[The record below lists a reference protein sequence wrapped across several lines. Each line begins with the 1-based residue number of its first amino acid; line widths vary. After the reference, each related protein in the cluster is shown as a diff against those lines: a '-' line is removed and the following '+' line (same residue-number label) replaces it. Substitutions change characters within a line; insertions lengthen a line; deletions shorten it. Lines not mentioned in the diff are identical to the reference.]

1 MTLPKSLL
9 LILAGGLQTRF
20 SALKANA
27 VLATMV
33 ALTGIAIP
41 IALSFSLEPLA
52 SATPLQ
58 AFSAGAALCST
69 SLGTTFTILST
80 SGLSS
85 TRLGVVLTTAAM
97 MDDVVGLVM
106 VQVIS
111 NLGEDS
117 FTPITVVRPI
127 AVSIGLGIVILLTC
141 RFVAKPVTLW
151 FNSKVR
157 AKQDGRVA
165 RTARNTYT
173 PVVIHTI
180 ILLGLVTG
188 ATYAGTSNLFAA
200 YLAGASISWWDSEF
214 SQRITPTN
222 NAVSAGDRNGTCTER
237 INEAPPHL
245 ANPAVIK
252 GPASAPNPTATLV
265 LASTSGA
272 ATFELFYGPILHRLF
287 KPLFFASIGFA
298 IPLTKL
304 FSGPVVWRG
313 IVYTI
318 LMLFAK
324 LATGLWLVRF
334 SGPIF
339 PNFVLKSKIRDLSI
353 LGRAAKKKGEKRA
366 TNKGKE
372 TSTSQAGV
380 MTTGNLSIQL
390 HDVTDGTP
398 QTSANA
404 NEGRKRAQRP
414 KTKHINRPL
423 SLYPAAVLGTAM
435 TARGEIGFLIASL
448 AETTGV
454 FSSDISRE
462 PSQPSEIYL
471 IVTWAIVLCTII
483 GPLIVGTLVKR
494 IRRLDRD
501 LVANGGGRREEG
513 PLGIWGVD

>member
-1 MTLPKSLL
+1 
-9 LILAGGLQTRF
+9 
-20 SALKANA
+20 
-27 VLATMV
+27 MV

-97 MDDVVGLVM
+97 MDDVVGLVL

-151 FNSKVR
+151 FNSKFR

-372 TSTSQAGV
+372 TSTSQEGV

-390 HDVTDGTP
+390 HD
-398 QTSANA
+398 
-404 NEGRKRAQRP
+404 
-414 KTKHINRPL
+414 
-423 SLYPAAVLGTAM
+423 
-435 TARGEIGFLIASL
+435 EIGRAH
-448 AETTGV
+448 V
-454 FSSDISRE
+454 
-462 PSQPSEIYL
+462 
-471 IVTWAIVLCTII
+471 
-483 GPLIVGTLVKR
+483 
-494 IRRLDRD
+494 
-501 LVANGGGRREEG
+501 
-513 PLGIWGVD
+513 

>member
-1 MTLPKSLL
+1 
-9 LILAGGLQTRF
+9 
-20 SALKANA
+20 
-27 VLATMV
+27 MV